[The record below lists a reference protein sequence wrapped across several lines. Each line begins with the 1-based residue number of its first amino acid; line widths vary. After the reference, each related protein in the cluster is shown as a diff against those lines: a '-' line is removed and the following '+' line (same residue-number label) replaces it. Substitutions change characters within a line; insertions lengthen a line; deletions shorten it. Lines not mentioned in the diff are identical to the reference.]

1 MMMKKKTTTAI
12 QSECGR
18 SKTML
23 RASVILVFSALALA
37 SRAGAQAPRETL
49 LSTENAYNPIPSP
62 DGKYVAYVRTGWSRQ
77 GGSGGFGRSN
87 LVSEVAVIDA
97 SGSLAGK
104 SPAAEG
110 LIAGGE
116 A

>member
-1 MMMKKKTTTAI
+1 
-12 QSECGR
+12 
-18 SKTML
+18 ML